1 LPFEGGIRII
11 RWPVASGHPMWR
23 DPAMSKTYRDWSP
36 NQVYMFPPSPQD
48 WLPEDDLVYFLLDT
62 IATIDLAPIF
72 AHYERELRGQP
83 PFHPRMMVA
92 LLLYC
97 YATGTRSSRKIMR
110 RCHTDVACR
119 IIVGEDIPDFRTI
132 SDFRKTHLA
141 RLEAL
146 FVEVLKLSALAGLA
160 KVGTISR
167 DGTKVKANA
176 SRHEAMSYERMQ
188 EEENRLKQEIATIL
202 AEAQAADATEDAC
215 HGPDRHGEEL
225 PEQLARRQSRLAR
238 IRRAKA
244 QLEGRARAEAAAE
257 AARREAEAKG
267 PPKVAPADA
276 GPEPKA
282 QINFTDPES
291 RIMKVSN
298 KGWDQCGNAQAVANE
313 HQIILAADVT
323 DQANDKLQAVPMAD
337 QTREDLDAVGVK
349 QALGAALMD
358 SGYSS
363 ETNTAELEARGI
375 DLDVATERLKHHE
388 KVASAPRGR
397 IPKDLAAKPGMAR
410 KPRTKKGRELYAR
423 RKGMIEPIFGQ
434 IKQVPGFRQFSLRGL
449 ASRRGE
455 RRLMCVVH
463 NLLKLW
469 RHGQEVAVAG

>member
-1 LPFEGGIRII
+1 
-11 RWPVASGHPMWR
+11 
-23 DPAMSKTYRDWSP
+23 MSKTYRDWSP
-36 NQVYMFPPSPQD
+36 DQPSFFPPSPQD

-62 IATIDLAPIF
+62 IATIDLSSIF

-110 RCHTDVACR
+110 RCRVDVACR
-119 IIVGEDIPDFRTI
+119 VIVGNDIPDFRTI

-146 FVEVLKLSALAGLA
+146 FVEVLKLCALAGLA
-160 KVGTISR
+160 KVGTISL

-176 SRHEAMSYERMQ
+176 SRHKAMSYDRMQ
-188 EEENRLKQEIATIL
+188 EEEKRLKEEIAEML
-202 AEAQAADATEDAC
+202 AEAQAIDATEDDR
-215 HGPDRHGEEL
+215 HGPDRHGDEL
-225 PEQLARRQSRLAR
+225 PEELARRQSRLAK
-238 IRRAKA
+238 IQQAKA
-244 QLEGRARAEAAAE
+244 QLEERARAEAAAE
-257 AARREAEAKG
+257 AARRQAEGKA

-276 GPEPKA
+276 VPEAKD

-291 RIMKVSN
+291 RIMRASN
-298 KGWDQCGNAQAVANE
+298 KGWDRCGNAQAVANE

-323 DQANDKLQAVPMAD
+323 DQANDTLQAVPMVD
-337 QTREDLDAVGVK
+337 QARANLDAAGVER
-349 QALGAALMD
+349 AIGAALMD
-358 SGYSS
+358 AGYYS
-363 ETNTAELEARGI
+363 EANTAALEERGI
-375 DLDVATERLKHHE
+375 DPHVATERLKHHE

-397 IPKDLAAKPGMAR
+397 IPKDATPKQRMAR
-410 KPRTKKGRELYAR
+410 KLRTKKGRELYAK

-434 IKQVPGFRQFSLRGL
+434 LKQVLGFRQFSLRGL
-449 ASRRGE
+449 AAMRGE
-455 RRLMCVVH
+455 WRLMCLVH

-469 RHGQEVAVAG
+469 RRGQAMALAG

>member
-1 LPFEGGIRII
+1 
-11 RWPVASGHPMWR
+11 MN
-23 DPAMSKTYRDWSP
+23 KTYRDWSP
-36 NQVYMFPPSPQD
+36 NQPSFFPPSPQD
-48 WLPEDDLVYFLLDT
+48 WLPEDDLVYFLLDS
-62 IATIDLAPIF
+62 IATIDLTPIF

-83 PFHPRMMVA
+83 PFHPRMMVS

-110 RCHTDVACR
+110 RCRVDVACR
-119 IIVGEDIPDFRTI
+119 VIVGEDIPDFRTI
-132 SDFRKTHLA
+132 SDFRKTHLQ

-146 FVEVLKLSALAGLA
+146 FIEVLKLCALAGLA
-160 KVGTISR
+160 KVGTISL

-176 SRHEAMSYERMQ
+176 SRPKAMSYDRMQ
-188 EEENRLKQEIATIL
+188 EEEQRLKGEIKAML
-202 AEAQAADATEDAC
+202 AEAQAADDTEDAR

-225 PEQLARRQSRLAR
+225 PEELARRQSRLAK
-238 IRRAKA
+238 IQQAKA
-244 QLEGRARAEAAAE
+244 LLEERARAEAAAE
-257 AARREAEAKG
+257 AARREAEGKA

-276 GPEPKA
+276 VPEAKD

-323 DQANDKLQAVPMAD
+323 DQANDKLQAVPMVD
-337 QTREDLDAVGVK
+337 QARANLDAAGVER
-349 QALGAALMD
+349 AIGAALMD
-358 SGYSS
+358 AGYYS
-363 ETNTAELEARGI
+363 EANTAALEGRGI
-375 DLDVATERLKHHE
+375 DPLVATERLRHHE

-397 IPKDLAAKPGMAR
+397 IPQDATPKQRMAR
-410 KPRTKKGRELYAR
+410 KLRTKKGRELYAR

-434 IKQVPGFRQFSLRGL
+434 LKQVLGFRQFSLRGL
-449 ASRRGE
+449 AAMRGE
-455 RRLMCVVH
+455 WRLMCLVH

-469 RHGQEVAVAG
+469 RKGQAEALAG